1 MLYKVIAEASI
12 GVDKE
17 DYLVK
22 AEEALK
28 EAFDLRTT
36 MTGPSLSSTI

>member
-1 MLYKVIAEASI
+1 MLYKVIAEASS
-12 GVDKE
+12 GSEKE

-22 AEEALK
+22 AEEALR

-36 MTGPSLSSTI
+36 MTGQSSLV